1 MKRLILY
8 AGLILALGLSL
19 SGCYKDVILPDAL
32 VDPDGVPQF
41 VSFKTDLAPIF
52 NTKCAVTGCH
62 VEGNHK
68 PYMKTDISYIQ
79 IVNNG
84 FVNTTIPKQSVLYN
98 MINGEMK
105 EYIPAAADRQ
115 KVYDWIRNGAPNN

>member
-8 AGLILALGLSL
+8 AGLILALGLGL
-19 SGCYKDVILPDAL
+19 TGCYKDTILPDSL
-32 VDPDGVPQF
+32 VDPDGTPQF

-52 NTKCAVTGCH
+52 NTKCALTGCH
-62 VEGNHK
+62 VDGAHK
-68 PYMKTDISYIQ
+68 PYMKAEVSYVN

-84 FVNTTIPKQSVLYN
+84 FVNTVLPKQSILYN